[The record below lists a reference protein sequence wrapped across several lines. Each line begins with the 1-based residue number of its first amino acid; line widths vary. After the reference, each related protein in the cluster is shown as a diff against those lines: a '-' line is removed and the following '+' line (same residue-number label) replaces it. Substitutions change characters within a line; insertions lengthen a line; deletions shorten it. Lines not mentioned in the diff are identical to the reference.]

1 MSFSYDV
8 EVCSIIFLSLLRSR
22 GDDREYYNDLPGKVP
37 PDIGPPPVPPLPVLH
52 NAASTTTISNLSR
65 G

>member
-1 MSFSYDV
+1 MHV
-8 EVCSIIFLSLLRSR
+8 IVIIIIIPYLRSR

-37 PDIGPPPVPPLPVLH
+37 PDIGPPPVPPLPSIH
-52 NAASTTTISNLSR
+52 NAPSTTAISSLCR